1 MDFRVLGPLE
11 VLHGDVILSLGG
23 AKQRALLAYLVLRAN
38 KVVPVETLLEVL
50 WGEDVPDTAMH
61 TLHVYVSQLRK
72 VLREAGSVEGAELAT
87 EGRGYVL
94 RVKED
99 AVDLDRFERMVAA
112 GRDALA
118 GGKEAEA
125 ASTLREALELW
136 RGPPLSDLAYEG
148 FPRPEITRLE
158 ELHLAAIEDRIE
170 ADLRLGRQSRL
181 VSELQVLVRDH
192 PLREQLCG
200 QLMLALY
207 RSGRQAEALQ
217 MYRDM
222 QVVLNTELGI
232 DPGSALQRLE
242 GQILRQDPDLDL
254 RPPAHEE
261 STAPAARRRP
271 RLALAAVLVAAVVTT
286 GAIML
291 LAGDSAPPLAG
302 DPAPPSAVSPNA
314 VGRID
319 ASLAELLASIPTA
332 GTGAGQLAWADGSL
346 WVANTLS
353 GTVARIDP
361 GTDQVTNSIPTEG
374 APTDIAAGEGTVW
387 VLNGLE
393 GEVRS
398 IDPRTNEVT
407 SSLTVPLGSG
417 GIAVGA
423 GYVWVTNTLE
433 VSVTKIDPLTAEVV
447 GTIPLGPSGSGSPET
462 IVASDDAVWVGD
474 DLASA
479 MWKLD
484 PAIDDV
490 VANPGLRGVP
500 SAMAIA
506 PDGTIWVA
514 SYDESLVTAM
524 DPSTL
529 QATTYEVGR
538 GPTAIA
544 VDHEGVWIVQSL
556 EGTVSSIDPSS
567 GATLATVMVGGV
579 PQGISLGDGS
589 VWVSRPA

>member
-1 MDFRVLGPLE
+1 MDLRVLGPLE
-11 VLHGDVILSLGG
+11 VLHGNVNLSLGG
-23 AKQRALLAYLVLRAN
+23 AKQRALFAYLVLRAN
-38 KVVPVETLLEVL
+38 RVVSAENLIDVL
-50 WGEDVPDTAMH
+50 WGEDVPETAMH
-61 TLHVYVSQLRK
+61 TLHVYISQLRK
-72 VLREAGSVEGAELAT
+72 VLRGAGSAKGPELAT
-87 EGRGYVL
+87 AGRGYVL
-94 RVKED
+94 RVDED
-99 AVDLDRFERMVAA
+99 TVDLARFERMVAA
-112 GRDALA
+112 GREALA
-118 GGKEAEA
+118 GGREVEA
-125 ASTLREALELW
+125 ASILSEALGLW
-136 RGPPLSDLAYEG
+136 RGPPLSDLPYEG
-148 FPRPEITRLE
+148 FPRQEIARLE

-170 ADLRLGRQSRL
+170 ADLQLGRQSQL

-192 PLREQLCG
+192 PLRERLCG

-217 MYRDM
+217 VYRNT
-222 QVVLNTELGI
+222 QVLLNTELGI
-232 DPGSALQRLE
+232 DPSSSLQRLE
-242 GQILRQDPDLDL
+242 GQILRQDPELDL

-261 STAPAARRRP
+261 ASAAPPPRP
-271 RLALAAVLVAAVVTT
+271 RSRLALVAIVAVLVAAIVTT
-286 GAIML
+286 GAIVL
-291 LAGDSAPPLAG
+291 LGGGS
-302 DPAPPSAVSPNA
+302 APPSAVAPNA

-361 GTDQVTNSIPTEG
+361 GTDQVSHSIPTEG
-374 APTDIAAGEGTVW
+374 APTDLAAGEGAVW

-407 SSLTVPLGSG
+407 ASLTVPLGSG

-423 GYVWVTNTLE
+423 GYVWVTNPLD

-447 GTIPLGPSGSGSPET
+447 ETIRLGPSGSGSPET
-462 IVASDDAVWVGD
+462 IATADDAVWVGD

-500 SAMAIA
+500 SAIAIG
-506 PDGTIWVA
+506 PDGMVWVA
-514 SYDESLVTAM
+514 SYDESVVTAM

-538 GPTAIA
+538 GPTSIA
-544 VDHEGVWIVQSL
+544 VGEEAVWIVQSL
-556 EGTVSSIDPSS
+556 DGTVSSIDPSS
-567 GATLATVMVGGV
+567 GAILETVTVGGV
-579 PQGISLGDGS
+579 PQGIALGGGS